1 MVLVPPM
8 RSLALTSF
16 LVLAMVPR
24 AEAQPGG
31 RWLVVPTTS
40 TADDAWLK
48 PTALKL
54 HAELSDRGIDAW
66 SPADARRQ
74 FETAGSAPAAEVT
87 DGDIQAWVD
96 QSSQAI
102 RNLAE
107 GDYNTALERLK
118 EAQELSRSAAEE
130 LNREH
135 ERAQRMLDT
144 CLYMV
149 RVLLDTGAVSR
160 ATTLAQECRQLVPRV
175 EPTAYMHPP
184 EVLEVLEQV
193 DISRAQKP
201 RQLEV
206 DSEPSG
212 CPVRANGVMLGE
224 TPLALHDLFPGE
236 YRVQV
241 ECEPGRRGRVHTAD
255 VTTGSTSVFVDLRFD
270 RSVATQPVL
279 HLRYGSSEEELE
291 RRIADVEQIAKAVP
305 ARAFVLVSKPS
316 PEVLELELMS
326 GTPLAQ
332 RGLARIKTGPQGPTR
347 GDIALASRALLEGK
361 CTDFTPSDPVPLL
374 CEGEAVPA
382 EPVAVPSDGWP
393 AHRPPKGQ
401 FITGLTLASLGTVSL
416 ITGYAL
422 FLPRKST
429 AEDWLD
435 DIDPDPN
442 NQGFDIT
449 QEKWLNLNTG
459 IVIAGAVG
467 GAALVAAMPLVLPK
481 RDKTPWLAWLSG
493 GVGLGLTAFSIAW
506 GVTADDKPPTPCDS
520 GSIDPIEA
528 RTCITRSEQV
538 SLAILTGATAAPLL
552 TIPLVYLLRP
562 SEKNIQPSVEVGR
575 NRAYVG
581 VSGEF

>member
-1 MVLVPPM
+1 M
-8 RSLALTSF
+8 R
-16 LVLAMVPR
+16 
-24 AEAQPGG
+24 G
-31 RWLVVPTTS
+31 
-40 TADDAWLK
+40 
-48 PTALKL
+48 
-54 HAELSDRGIDAW
+54 
-66 SPADARRQ
+66 RRQ
-74 FETAGSAPAAEVT
+74 TQGGS

-206 DSEPSG
+206 ESDPSG

-270 RSVATQPVL
+270 LAVSTQPVL
-279 HLRYGSSEEELE
+279 HLRYGSAEEELE
-291 RRIADVEQIAKAVP
+291 QRVADVEQISKAVP
-305 ARAFVLVSKPS
+305 ARAFVLVSKPL
-316 PEVLELELMS
+316 PDVLELELVS
-326 GTPLAQ
+326 GTPLGQ

-382 EPVAVPSDGWP
+382 EPAAVPTGGWP

-401 FITGLTLASLGTVSL
+401 FITGLTLASLDSVRVD
-416 ITGYAL
+416 A
-422 FLPRKST
+422 
-429 AEDWLD
+429 
-435 DIDPDPN
+435 
-442 NQGFDIT
+442 T

-459 IVIAGAVG
+459 IIIAGAVG

-493 GVGLGLTAFSIAW
+493 GLGLGLTAFSIAW
-506 GVTADDKPPTPCDS
+506 GVTADDKPPTSCSSP
-520 GSIDPIEA
+520 SIDPIEA

>member
-1 MVLVPPM
+1 
-8 RSLALTSF
+8 
-16 LVLAMVPR
+16 
-24 AEAQPGG
+24 
-31 RWLVVPTTS
+31 
-40 TADDAWLK
+40 
-48 PTALKL
+48 
-54 HAELSDRGIDAW
+54 
-66 SPADARRQ
+66 
-74 FETAGSAPAAEVT
+74 
-87 DGDIQAWVD
+87 
-96 QSSQAI
+96 
-102 RNLAE
+102 
-107 GDYNTALERLK
+107 
-118 EAQELSRSAAEE
+118 
-130 LNREH
+130 
-135 ERAQRMLDT
+135 
-144 CLYMV
+144 
-149 RVLLDTGAVSR
+149 
-160 ATTLAQECRQLVPRV
+160 
-175 EPTAYMHPP
+175 
-184 EVLEVLEQV
+184 
-193 DISRAQKP
+193 
-201 RQLEV
+201 
-206 DSEPSG
+206 
-212 CPVRANGVMLGE
+212 MLGE

-270 RSVATQPVL
+270 LAVSTQPVL
-279 HLRYGSSEEELE
+279 HLRYGSAEEELE
-291 RRIADVEQIAKAVP
+291 QRVADVEQISKAVP

-316 PEVLELELMS
+316 PEVLELELVS
-326 GTPLAQ
+326 GTPLGQ

-382 EPVAVPSDGWP
+382 EPAAVPTGGWP

-429 AEDWLD
+429 AEDWLN
-435 DIDPDPN
+435 DIDPNPDSVRV
-442 NQGFDIT
+442 DATHDSVRVDAT

-459 IVIAGAVG
+459 IIIAGAVG

-493 GVGLGLTAFSIAW
+493 GLGLGLTAFSIAW
-506 GVTADDKPPTPCDS
+506 GVTADDKPPTSCSSP
-520 GSIDPIEA
+520 SIDPIEA